1 MLEIWKDIEGTNGIY
16 QVSNKGR
23 IRSFSK
29 KMKGNILKQSSSK
42 KGYLNVGIVYPDG
55 KRKTKQVH
63 RLVAEAFISNSLKL
77 PQVNHKDEN
86 KMNNQVDN
94 LEWCTNQYNFDYS
107 FKRHPDARKRWG
119 ASKNFKKI
127 NQYDKDWNF
136 IRTWNNSAEAGRALG
151 INSSSIQ
158 RSCRAK
164 RKFLCC
170 GYRWEFAE

>member
-1 MLEIWKDIEGTNGIY
+1 MEETWKDIDGFDGYY
-16 QVSNKGR
+16 QVSNQGR
-23 IRSFSK
+23 VRSFAKSWYTEPL
-29 KMKGNILKQSSSK
+29 ILKQHINADGYANVYLSWAGKGK
-42 KGYLNVGIVYPDG
+42 KVTTY
-55 KRKTKQVH
+55 KVH
-63 RLVAEAFISNSLKL
+63 RLVAQAFIPNPLSL
-77 PQVNHKDEN
+77 PYINHIDEN
-86 KMNNQVDN
+86 KTNNNKDN

-158 RSCRAK
+158 RSCWMAP
-164 RKFLCC
+164 
-170 GYRWEFAE
+170 